1 MRRGLP
7 RQRWKNRLVVSFFL
21 EAFSLFF
28 LVCVFLNGSLDG
40 FFGSCRCKTNAWVIL
55 GQSSFFLPSAIL
67 NICLQSNTRRYPGVV
82 SEGFGC
88 GRFWTF
94 TSISSRTFET
104 ETWAKEMPRS
114 WGGDG
119 QVMVSTVRL
128 VVFPLILDVG
138 WCHWLFIN
146 LPKKL
151 VLLSLQVFPSQS
163 ASLYTV
169 FRMCAALICCSF
181 GLYLRRLWRGFR
193 SAWHKLL
200 IDAHPDFFFWLH
212 FFFKEWNLF
221 MDWNFSSFQCSS
233 HPFGGN
239 MYYLDPNIVR
249 PLTAS
254 VQLSFAELVGPDE
267 VGFLKNGTMKSMYII
282 SVRLYG

>member
-7 RQRWKNRLVVSFFL
+7 RQRWENRLVVSFFL
-21 EAFSLFF
+21 EAFSFFF
-28 LVCVFLNGSLDG
+28 LVCVFFNGSLDG
-40 FFGSCRCKTNAWVIL
+40 FFGSCRCKMNAWVIL
-55 GQSSFFLPSAIL
+55 GQSSFFFAFSNSEHLRE
-67 NICLQSNTRRYPGVV
+67 SNTRRYPGVV

-104 ETWAKEMPRS
+104 ETWAKETPRS

-138 WCHWLFIN
+138 WCCWLLIN

-151 VLLSLQVFPSQS
+151 VQVFPSQS

-169 FRMCAALICCSF
+169 FRMCAALTCCSF
-181 GLYLRRLWRGFR
+181 SLYLRRLWRGFR
-193 SAWHKLL
+193 SAGHKLS
-200 IDAHPDFFFWLH
+200 IDAHPDFFFCQH
-212 FFFKEWNLF
+212 FFFQRVKFIYGLKFLIFPMFIPSIRRKHVLLGSQHCSTSYGFGAAFLCWARGTWWGWFFEKWNDDLPVK
-221 MDWNFSSFQCSS
+221 N
-233 HPFGGN
+233 
-239 MYYLDPNIVR
+239 
-249 PLTAS
+249 
-254 VQLSFAELVGPDE
+254 VG
-267 VGFLKNGTMKSMYII
+267 M
-282 SVRLYG
+282 

>member
-1 MRRGLP
+1 MD
-7 RQRWKNRLVVSFFL
+7 FL
-21 EAFSLFF
+21 EVADVKWMPGWFSDNPRFFFAFSNSEHL
-28 LVCVFLNGSLDG
+28 
-40 FFGSCRCKTNAWVIL
+40 RE
-55 GQSSFFLPSAIL
+55 
-67 NICLQSNTRRYPGVV
+67 SNTRRYPGVV

-104 ETWAKEMPRS
+104 ETWAKETPRS

-119 QVMVSTVRL
+119 QVMVSTVIL
-128 VVFPLILDVG
+128 VVFPLILDVE

-151 VLLSLQVFPSQS
+151 VLRSGQVFPSQS

-181 GLYLRRLWRGFR
+181 SLYLRRLWRGFR

-200 IDAHPDFFFWLH
+200 IDAHPENSFSFLAAI

-221 MDWNFSSFQCSS
+221 MDWNFSSFHPSIRRKHVLLGSQHCSTS
-233 HPFGGN
+233 YGFGAAFLCWARGTWWGWFFEKWN
-239 MYYLDPNIVR
+239 DDLPVKN
-249 PLTAS
+249 
-254 VQLSFAELVGPDE
+254 VG
-267 VGFLKNGTMKSMYII
+267 M
-282 SVRLYG
+282 